1 MAYICRH
8 TSLTP
13 KDVYEMTPYQYRVF
27 LQRLSD
33 IISQQNDLGVGANTR

>member
-13 KDVYEMTPYQYRVF
+13 NDVFEMTPYQYRIF
-27 LQRLSD
+27 IEKLSD
-33 IISQQNDLGVGANTR
+33 IIAQQNGAEAGGNR